1 MAWEGHLSELLVQDE
16 LRAKGQAPEFE
27 RALDVLCVSVSD
39 AIAQAEKMISF
50 RWAKFSARDKPVTGM
65 EVVLCMPEKAD
76 AEITNAGQL
85 VGKMAAVYRGACSF
99 QEQTERLMAAG
110 AHGVIIIN
118 TEKARFEDPA
128 ADAGFSA
135 NIPVVM
141 IKAKDVHA
149 VLASGDSSSLVL
161 ADNCREAM
169 VRGGVLE
176 VLLKCAEDAV
186 SGGQWKR
193 ASKAISCAR
202 NVAMGDPVPL
212 TMEKSEG
219 VETFEIE
226 LSWNNTESASRL
238 PEHIPALL
246 RLARAGGQSSGEE
259 AETTRLQALRII
271 AGRPPAT
278 ASIAEALWSGG
289 WGEQIVVLFAEVVSG
304 GGKGWGGAPAQ
315 LTALD
320 GLAIMAFNGNP
331 FFRAT
336 WIEAWRTTALKEKVV
351 ETLVRT
357 APTLVC
363 TRAHAS
369 V

>member
-169 VRGGVLE
+169 AHGPGRG
-176 VLLKCAEDAV
+176 D
-186 SGGQWKR
+186 GG
-193 ASKAISCAR
+193 
-202 NVAMGDPVPL
+202 
-212 TMEKSEG
+212 
-219 VETFEIE
+219 
-226 LSWNNTESASRL
+226 SAKMR
-238 PEHIPALL
+238 
-246 RLARAGGQSSGEE
+246 
-259 AETTRLQALRII
+259 
-271 AGRPPAT
+271 
-278 ASIAEALWSGG
+278 
-289 WGEQIVVLFAEVVSG
+289 
-304 GGKGWGGAPAQ
+304 
-315 LTALD
+315 
-320 GLAIMAFNGNP
+320 
-331 FFRAT
+331 
-336 WIEAWRTTALKEKVV
+336 
-351 ETLVRT
+351 
-357 APTLVC
+357 
-363 TRAHAS
+363 
-369 V
+369 